1 MLTAPTLLSNTR
13 VWLSSKLRAY
23 LSLVK
28 YLQTGLLVITGL
40 AGYMSARPT
49 NPTWQIVAGL
59 LGSMFLTVGGSTVVN
74 MVIDRDIDCV
84 VQRTAKRP
92 FPTEAIKL
100 KEGIFLGMAMI
111 SLGMLWAC
119 LLSIPYAVVIFA
131 GAFFD
136 VVVYTQWLKRR
147 TPWAILWGG
156 IAGGMPILAGRTLA
170 MGSPDGI
177 GLLLALA
184 VLFWIPTHILTFSI
198 KYAQDY
204 AHAKVPV
211 FPNSYGVR
219 ITRWIIGVST
229 SCATLVMLSTVYLIG
244 VNAVLLWTARGLGG
258 LLCGFTLASLLHPTP
273 KLNFIL
279 YKLASLYMLGSMIL
293 LIAGA

>member
-1 MLTAPTLLSNTR
+1 
-13 VWLSSKLRAY
+13 
-23 LSLVK
+23 
-28 YLQTGLLVITGL
+28 
-40 AGYMSARPT
+40 
-49 NPTWQIVAGL
+49 
-59 LGSMFLTVGGSTVVN
+59 
-74 MVIDRDIDCV
+74 
-84 VQRTAKRP
+84 
-92 FPTEAIKL
+92 
-100 KEGIFLGMAMI
+100 MAMI

-244 VNAVLLWTARGLGG
+244 VNAVLLWTARGFGG